1 MYGRLLRY
9 VDHRGEDLSEAMLA
23 AGAARLYD
31 SEPTLM
37 RASEHQLAAQDAQD
51 EARGLW
57 GAC

>member
-1 MYGRLLRY
+1 
-9 VDHRGEDLSEAMLA
+9 MLA

-31 SEPTLM
+31 SEPPLV

-57 GAC
+57 DAC